1 MVNTVE
7 IPELATH
14 LAPSCQLLRGMANR
28 DRLNLLCGLVQGEK
42 TVTELGSMT
51 GIRQPSLSQQL
62 GVLRNEGMVQA
73 SRMGNHIRYS
83 ISNPL
88 VITMMQLLYEHYC
101 KKSFKEMN
109 HEL

>member
-1 MVNTVE
+1 MVKALETPDLVS
-7 IPELATH
+7 H

-42 TVTELGSMT
+42 TVTELGIMT

-62 GVLRNEGMVQA
+62 GVLRNEGIVQTN
-73 SRMGNHIRYS
+73 RMGNHIHYS

-88 VITMMQLLYEHYC
+88 VVTMMQLLYEHYC
-101 KKSFKEMN
+101 KKSSKEVN